1 MSNDRKKGP
10 PDFKL
15 EVCTRDKEGRVYADL
30 GALWLGDERPFAMFA
45 GAYKERLYVTHVTLS
60 NGQTVATDRLFLN
73 INAPKPRKD
82 DGQVPF

>member
-10 PDFKL
+10 PDYKL
-15 EVCTRDKEGRVYADL
+15 EVCTRDKSERVYADL

-45 GAYKERLYVTHVTLS
+45 GAYKERLYITHVTLS
-60 NGQTVATDRLFLN
+60 NGQTVPTDRLFLN

-82 DGQVPF
+82 DGEIPF